1 MQEEAGQ
8 RLESQVARAKD
19 KNRELKSKVQD
30 LEQSEKRLATAL
42 AERDRELEREK
53 NIAKT
58 RGQKLEHK
66 LQKKKEKIRQ
76 MIFDFQEKE

>member
-58 RGQKLEHK
+58 RG
-66 LQKKKEKIRQ
+66 
-76 MIFDFQEKE
+76 

>member
-1 MQEEAGQ
+1 MRRSCRRRPDSVLRT
-8 RLESQVARAKD
+8 RLLGPRI
-19 KNRELKSKVQD
+19 R
-30 LEQSEKRLATAL
+30 TL

-53 NIAKT
+53 NMAKT

>member
-1 MQEEAGQ
+1 MIEQLKDELRKLAHEKIMQEEAGQ

-19 KNRELKSKVQD
+19 KNRELKFILKSKVQD

-58 RGQKLEHK
+58 RG
-66 LQKKKEKIRQ
+66 
-76 MIFDFQEKE
+76 